1 MYISKKKREW
11 LVILVE
17 IRDCLPEELITE
29 MCFEGQIEI
38 CNIGGKE

>member
-1 MYISKKKREW
+1 MVSYFGGDQ
-11 LVILVE
+11 
-17 IRDCLPEELITE
+17 DCLPEELITE